1 MMMTKAVEQRS
12 ESPGS
17 EVKEPKTPQEQFLND
32 LYGKI
37 YDWLIRK
44 QHGKV
49 LAKFGPH
56 EIDSWDSYEADPGSI
71 TRLDI
76 DLQKAVI
83 IETKDRQFALAL
95 GRKQHIR
102 FDGQTLHL
110 QFGATPLP
118 LSKWDIEGGNLID
131 RVRQLVNQS
140 HGWGSGEFYI
150 DDVTKKVDLD
160 CWADN
165 GMYTGGR
172 DIGTWPHK
180 WTQEKLMSEQ
190 GLNACLDIVQRTS
203 HQAFLR

>member
-1 MMMTKAVEQRS
+1 MTMTKAVEQRS

-37 YDWLIRK
+37 FDWLIKK

-49 LAKFGPH
+49 LAKFGPQ
-56 EIDSWDSYEADPGSI
+56 EIDFWDSYEADPGRI
-71 TRLDI
+71 TRLGI

-83 IETKDRQFALAL
+83 IETKNRQFALAL

-102 FDGQTLHL
+102 FNGQTLHL
-110 QFGATPLP
+110 QFGAHLLP
-118 LSKWDIEGGNLID
+118 LSKFTKEIGSSIE
-131 RVRQLVNQS
+131 RVRQLTNQS
-140 HGWGSGEFYI
+140 YGYGTGEFYI
-150 DDVTKKVDLD
+150 NDVTKEVKID
-160 CWADN
+160 CWADDSR
-165 GMYTGGR
+165 YTGGR

-180 WTQEKLMSEQ
+180 WTQKKLMSKQ

-203 HQAFLR
+203 RQAFLR